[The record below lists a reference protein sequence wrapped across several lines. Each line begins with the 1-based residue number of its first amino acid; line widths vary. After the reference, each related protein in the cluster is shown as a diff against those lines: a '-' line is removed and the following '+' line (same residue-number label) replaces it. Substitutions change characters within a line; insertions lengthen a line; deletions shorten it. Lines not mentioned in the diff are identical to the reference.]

1 MPNKQFQYSVMM
13 EMQTIR
19 RNQDRILQFLEDQQ
33 CTSDE
38 TGFGTEVPEPL
49 NTMAEFMKEEAEL
62 EGSERK
68 RRAKRMIIQQA
79 GGKCTR
85 DAVRK
90 ALDVMMTRK
99 LRSKFSKDGLQ
110 KKKKFTGTQ
119 HQKCMEAVLIRKY
132 QKDEINRLLVD
143 VIKRAVDKESE
154 PSDQAACGID
164 NPANDNDS
172 N

>member
-1 MPNKQFQYSVMM
+1 
-13 EMQTIR
+13 
-19 RNQDRILQFLEDQQ
+19 
-33 CTSDE
+33 
-38 TGFGTEVPEPL
+38 
-49 NTMAEFMKEEAEL
+49 MAEFMKEEAEL

-99 LRSKFSKDGLQ
+99 LQSKFSKDGLQ